1 MLKICN
7 VKLTAREREIVA
19 LLRSDP
25 TLDATALAERIGST
39 RAAVSVHLSNLM
51 KKGVVRG
58 RGYLLRAEAD
68 SVVVVGGAV
77 LDTKVRTSGAPVLRT
92 SNPGTASWTAGGVG
106 RNIAENLA
114 RLGSPTLLVA
124 AVGDDPAAETVL
136 ARTTAAGVECRHVV
150 TSVHPTGTYAAVLD
164 DGGDLLVAVADMR
177 ATDELTVSDLA
188 VVPSLLGGADA
199 LVVDANLDA
208 DVVRWL
214 LVRRRGRRC
223 RRRARAGERRQGHR
237 DRAGLRR
244 LGARAHGDPERRRA
258 GRPRRATRARHRR
271 RRGAGRP
278 RPARPW
284 RRARLGPAR
293 HARQPA
299 VDRVLAQR
307 HRRPGDAPPP
317 GGDTASGPRV
327 VLVGAPP
334 VDVAD
339 VTGAGDAMTAG
350 YVHALLAGD
359 DVVEAARYGQ
369 VLAALTCASADTVR
383 PDLTAALVAAHLTPT
398 QPPTE
403 ELDR

>member
-1 MLKICN
+1 M
-7 VKLTAREREIVA
+7 KLTAREREIVT

-25 TLDATALAERIGST
+25 MLDATSLAERIGST

-58 RGYLLRAEAD
+58 RGYLVRAEAD
-68 SVVVVGGAV
+68 SVGVVGGAV
-77 LDTKVRTSGAPVLRT
+77 LDTKVRTATAPVLRT

-114 RLGSPTLLVA
+114 RLGSPTVLVA

-136 ARTTAAGVECRHVV
+136 ARTSAAGVECRHVV

-164 DGGDLLVAVADMR
+164 EGGDLLVAVADMR

-208 DVVRWL
+208 GVVRWL
-214 LVRRRGRRC
+214 LSVAEEAGVVAVLEPVSVAKATEIAPVFDGSVRAHTVTPNVDELAALVGRPVPDTVDGVARAARELHDRGVEHVWVRRGTRGSLLST
-223 RRRARAGERRQGHR
+223 AGI
-237 DRAGLRR
+237 
-244 LGARAHGDPERRRA
+244 
-258 GRPRRATRARHRR
+258 
-271 RRGAGRP
+271 
-278 RPARPW
+278 
-284 RRARLGPAR
+284 
-293 HARQPA
+293 
-299 VDRVLAQR
+299 
-307 HRRPGDAPPP
+307 GDA
-317 GGDTASGPRV
+317 GSRA
-327 VLVGAPP
+327 VLVGAPA

-339 VTGAGDAMTAG
+339 VTGAGDSMTAG
-350 YVHALLAGD
+350 YVHALLDGA

-369 VLAALTCASADTVR
+369 ALAALTCASADTVR
-383 PDLTAALVAAHLTPT
+383 ADLTAALVAAHLTAT

-403 ELDR
+403 ELPR